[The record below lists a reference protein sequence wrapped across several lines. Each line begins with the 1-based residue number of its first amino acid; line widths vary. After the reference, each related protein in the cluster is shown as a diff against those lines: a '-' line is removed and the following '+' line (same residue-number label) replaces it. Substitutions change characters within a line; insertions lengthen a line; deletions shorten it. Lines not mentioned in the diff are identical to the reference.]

1 MNDFNDTDPGDG
13 TTETPAPNAR
23 TLAHWMRTVGYL
35 MMRERAEGGDV
46 AERVSDAVTPEQ
58 LAATIASLE
67 AIAVQLAD
75 GEELPQPGQRRH
87 RGFGPGFGRGFGP
100 GFAPPAPFAPHH
112 RGHGHSHDHGHRG
125 GRRAQH
131 AYERG
136 FDAGFARGREAGG
149 ASAA

>member
-75 GEELPQPGQRRH
+75 GEELPRPGQRRH

-100 GFAPPAPFAPHH
+100 GFGPHH
-112 RGHGHSHDHGHRG
+112 RGHGHEHGHDHGHRG